1 MQRLRMFAANVLN
14 LAGLCLI
21 GAFVLTA
28 QRGNSPMYT
37 AALVGDSDD
46 ADCACALIAK
56 NKSIERALTAI
67 GECQVWLSPSFR

>member
-46 ADCACALIAK
+46 ADCACALIAN
-56 NKSIERALTAI
+56 NKSRE
-67 GECQVWLSPSFR
+67 SFNSDWRVPGLVVSIL

>member
-21 GAFVLTA
+21 GTFVLTA

-37 AALVGDSDD
+37 AALVGDPDD
-46 ADCACALIAK
+46 AGCACALIAK
-56 NKSIERALTAI
+56 NKSRENFNSDWRVPVLVVSI
-67 GECQVWLSPSFR
+67 F